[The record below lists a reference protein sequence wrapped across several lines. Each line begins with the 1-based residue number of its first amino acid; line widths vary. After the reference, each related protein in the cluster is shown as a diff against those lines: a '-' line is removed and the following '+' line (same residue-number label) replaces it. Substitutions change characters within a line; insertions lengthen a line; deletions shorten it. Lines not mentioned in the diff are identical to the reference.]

1 MSDKIKKTEKVTSQ
15 VNEVSNP
22 NLRVMQSKDLNTV
35 RNSAKISKVVGTVI
49 VYAFL
54 IFIASERNSSSVG
67 GISTNCVLI
76 DVIIIFSNNS
86 TFEFIMRLSRFLF
99 VQ

>member
-35 RNSAKISKVVGTVI
+35 RNSAKISKVAGTII

-54 IFIASERNSSSVG
+54 IFIALVVLFPFYWMIISSLKTLDEYKLSVP
-67 GISTNCVLI
+67 T
-76 DVIIIFSNNS
+76 
-86 TFEFIMRLSRFLF
+86 LF
-99 VQ
+99 PETIVFGN